1 MADSRRYADWY
12 VKAETDL
19 RGAQILS
26 EHGADNSL
34 VAFHCQQA
42 IEKMIKGYILRS
54 TGRLLEGHSL
64 VYLVRS
70 ASAFD
75 ADFRR
80 FMKDC
85 AFVNQFYVETRYPA
99 DVPDP
104 VDERE
109 LAECIDTAREVVTYI
124 RSKGK

>member
-12 VKAETDL
+12 QKAETDL

-42 IEKMIKGYILRS
+42 IEKIIKGYILRE

-75 ADFRR
+75 GDFRR

-99 DVPDP
+99 DVPAP

-109 LAECIDTAREVVTYI
+109 LAECIDTAKEVVGYI
-124 RSKGK
+124 RGKE